1 MCPSQQGLGTFAV
14 LCRAWHTP
22 QLSFAIC
29 VLFLL
34 CKICHVPCQA
44 VLEWACS
51 KARAL
56 RDKALAVPS
65 CSRALRDSP
74 VGKDCQLQSRI
85 HSKIK

>member
-34 CKICHVPCQA
+34 CKICHVPRQA
-44 VLEWACS
+44 MLEWACS

-74 VGKDCQLQSRI
+74 VGKDYQLQSRI